1 MQNKTHIVLTHLRPT
16 FNFFDQSTWEHL
28 GKHLGT
34 PTNQEVILPSLT
46 PFATERF
53 LLLRQIVV
61 NCFNL
66 KEINSVH
73 LTLSAVVYKRNCWRL
88 IFFDRE
94 TDYGEASTREIDG
107 SR

>member
-1 MQNKTHIVLTHLRPT
+1 MGR
-16 FNFFDQSTWEHL
+16 EHL
-28 GKHLGT
+28 GREHLGREHLGTPTNQVEGALGDTHKPREDSTWGHPQTRGQWDRGQHLEHLGT
-34 PTNQEVILPSLT
+34 PTNQEAVLPSLT

-73 LTLSAVVYKRNCWRL
+73 LNP
-88 IFFDRE
+88 
-94 TDYGEASTREIDG
+94 
-107 SR
+107 

>member
-1 MQNKTHIVLTHLRPT
+1 MRQLELEGLVHGKNWTQQLKQIFVTASNRQLASLEQISILEALG
-16 FNFFDQSTWEHL
+16 

-73 LTLSAVVYKRNCWRL
+73 LSP
-88 IFFDRE
+88 
-94 TDYGEASTREIDG
+94 
-107 SR
+107 